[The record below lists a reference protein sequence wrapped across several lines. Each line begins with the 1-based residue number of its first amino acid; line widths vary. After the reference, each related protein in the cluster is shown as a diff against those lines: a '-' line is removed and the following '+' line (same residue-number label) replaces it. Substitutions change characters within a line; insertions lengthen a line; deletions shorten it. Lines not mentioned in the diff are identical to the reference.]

1 MKTKIKIL
9 ANALVLVIVVAA
21 FAAVFILTAP
31 NEPPQGTLKV
41 TGNLQQEKTYT
52 LKELTQMPMTNVTVA
67 VNGENATYFG
77 VDFYSFCNQTGMNW
91 DVGPV
96 EVISADGTKA
106 TLNIIQAYN
115 STHYPYRYNDNVIML
130 AYSKND
136 QWMTNETG
144 GPLKLIT
151 PYFPNEYQVQNVA
164 EIHFKPWTVMIAGKV
179 ANPIVLTSA
188 NLTSIQ
194 PKTVYAEF
202 APSAK
207 RWSNWTG
214 LPILDVLQAANVSE
228 RADMLTITAVDG
240 YVKNYTLAQVEEGKM
255 MLGYAE
261 NDAPLMHT
269 EGGPYRLFAPTD
281 KYKWAQFWV
290 KFIVEIKVW

>member
-1 MKTKIKIL
+1 MKTKTKIL
-9 ANALVLVIVVAA
+9 AATLTAVIIIAA
-21 FAAVFILTAP
+21 FAIIFILNAP
-31 NEPPQGTLKV
+31 NEPPQATV
-41 TGNLQQEKTYT
+41 TVKGDLQQEKTYT
-52 LKELTQMPMTNVTVA
+52 VKDLTQMPQTNVTVTT
-67 VNGENATYFG
+67 NGKNATYVG
-77 VDFYSFCNQTGMNW
+77 VDFYKFCNQTGMNW

-115 STHYPYRYNDNVIML
+115 STFYPYRYNDNVIML
-130 AYSKND
+130 AYAKD
-136 QWMTNETG
+136 GQWLTNQTG
-144 GPLKLIT
+144 GPLRLVV
-151 PYFPNEYQVQNVA
+151 PYYGADYQVQNVA
-164 EIHFKPWTVMIAGKV
+164 EISFKPWTFTITGKV
-179 ANPIVLTSA
+179 ANPLVLTSA

-202 APSAK
+202 APSVK

-214 LPILDVLQAANVSE
+214 LPILDVLHAANVSD
-228 RADMLTITAVDG
+228 RAEMLTIIAVDG
-240 YVKNYTLAQVEEGKM
+240 YVKNYTLAQVVEGQM

-261 NDAPLMHT
+261 NDMPLAHS

-290 KFIVEIKVW
+290 KYVVDIKVW